1 MVDIYIFL
9 LRNLIFS
16 TIKKEK
22 KEKREKKREKEKEIT
37 QTKQGKK
44 KCGTDFHIR
53 YVGENIAKSLPPF
66 RKK

>member
-44 KCGTDFHIR
+44 SVELTFT
-53 YVGENIAKSLPPF
+53 
-66 RKK
+66 